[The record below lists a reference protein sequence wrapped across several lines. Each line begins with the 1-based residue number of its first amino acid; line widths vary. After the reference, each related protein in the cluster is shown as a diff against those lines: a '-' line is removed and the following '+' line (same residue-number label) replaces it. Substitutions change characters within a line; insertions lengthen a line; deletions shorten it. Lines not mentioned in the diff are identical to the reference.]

1 MVSVPGRG
9 EWTGGA
15 DSESQCIPEPGRAG
29 NCARRIGARARRG
42 DRMIAEGDKSYVLF
56 PLGEKRFAL
65 RAETVTELAR
75 PDSVQ
80 TFPHR
85 TPLLTGVLVRRGRI
99 VPVCDVAQ
107 VLVGPAAPPRKF
119 YLIANCKIGARQ
131 ELTAVPVTGE
141 CELASAASV
150 ALTGTE
156 PPYVSGILS
165 LGDETIAVVALEKLI
180 CAEATA

>member
-1 MVSVPGRG
+1 
-9 EWTGGA
+9 
-15 DSESQCIPEPGRAG
+15 
-29 NCARRIGARARRG
+29 
-42 DRMIAEGDKSYVLF
+42 MIAEGDKSYVLF
-56 PLGEKRFAL
+56 PLGGKRFAL
-65 RAETVTELAR
+65 PAETVTELAR

-119 YLIANCKIGARQ
+119 YLIANCNLESRH

-141 CELASAASV
+141 CELASG
-150 ALTGTE
+150 ALVPRTGQE
-156 PPYVSGILS
+156 PSYIRGL
-165 LGDETIAVVALEKLI
+165 LRMGDEIVEIVALEKLI
-180 CAEATA
+180 AVEAPL